1 MHSKRIG
8 ISIKNLRLQLSF
20 PLEDGSLFDLDVD
33 LYGEILPTS
42 KAKVKSTSSEIILDK
57 ANKKLNWPSLDKVEK
72 AVIPE

>member
-1 MHSKRIG
+1 M
-8 ISIKNLRLQLSF
+8 LRLQLSF

-33 LYGEILPTS
+33 LYGEILPDTS
-42 KAKVKSTSSEIILDK
+42 KAKVNSTSIEIILDK